1 MTTILINFT
10 IFIVKLNLNK
20 KCGAGVLME
29 ISRKKDGDV
38 VIFTIVGDVSIFYKD
53 SIDTALDEEVEKGAQ
68 LFAFDFSQVN
78 YIDSVGI
85 SFLIQAGNISYE
97 NGKRIAIVG
106 ANPKVRYVIELAK
119 LDRIIGLYDNMET
132 ALSDLKS

>member
-1 MTTILINFT
+1 
-10 IFIVKLNLNK
+10 
-20 KCGAGVLME
+20 ME